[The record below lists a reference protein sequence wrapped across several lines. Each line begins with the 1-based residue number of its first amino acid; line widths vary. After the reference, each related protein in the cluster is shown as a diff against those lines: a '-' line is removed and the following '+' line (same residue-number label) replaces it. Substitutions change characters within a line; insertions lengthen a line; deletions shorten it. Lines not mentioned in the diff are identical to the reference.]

1 MKTVNLPKTAFPMRP
16 MNTSLPALERY
27 ILSKKPWISTSNAE
41 SNMVVHDGPPYANG
55 NIHIGHAYNKTL
67 KDFLVRYLALKG
79 AQPHYVCGWDCHGL
93 PIELAVKKE
102 NENLDMSNLD
112 AFRDYASKQV
122 ENQKAQF
129 AKLGILIEHKYET
142 MSSSFED
149 EELRCFQELVKKN
162 YVVTRNMPVHWCW
175 SCETC
180 LAESEI
186 EYKDVTDNSVYVL
199 LPCVSATQKLF
210 LVVWTTT
217 PWTLKAN
224 ESVAFNKNVSYVVAT
239 LPDAKVDV
247 VVSRYF
253 AEQNKLSIQKEVTA
267 DWLAGTGY
275 TDPFA
280 EDSQVRAVF
289 HADYVTENVGTG
301 LVHITPSCG
310 KDDYLASQKHFGNK
324 DVKLYTDSKGRIDG
338 VFYKKA
344 NKLFVEALKQSGLLW
359 KEESSKHS
367 YPHCWRCHNP
377 TIQRATKQVF
387 LDYAGKRDLILSE
400 AEHVK
405 FYPAKTKNRFMSF
418 VLSRTE
424 WCLSRQRNWG
434 VPIPEFE
441 CNDCTSHGF
450 DLRVESVAQWR
461 SAEYK
466 PTCDVCQSTNT
477 RKGTD
482 TLDVWFDSGL
492 TYRTL
497 KNRVADWV
505 VEGSDQHRGW
515 FQSSHILSCLLEGKT
530 CLSNVVSHGFV
541 LDEQG
546 RKMSKSLGNVV
557 DPIKVAEEHGIEV
570 FRLWAFSQLVGDDVY
585 YGPKN
590 LEAQKSN
597 YRKIRNTLK
606 YLHSNLYDYKAELH
620 EKYQPNKEEL
630 QKLTSLENCFH
641 ASFEQAEFH
650 SFLQELMRYLDEL
663 STGYIDQSKD
673 TLYEGGADSLERR
686 TVQATYF
693 HLLNHLMKM
702 VSVVL
707 PFTMQE
713 LEQYRLTEKAV

>member
-16 MNTSLPALERY
+16 KNASLPVLEKY
-27 ILSKKPWISTSNAE
+27 VLEKQSWVSTSDAE
-41 SNMVVHDGPPYANG
+41 SSIVVHDGPPYANG

-67 KDFLVRYLALKG
+67 KDFLVRYFALQE
-79 AQPHYVCGWDCHGL
+79 QPHYVCGWDCHGL

-102 NENLDMSNLD
+102 NENLDMTNLD
-112 AFRDYASKQV
+112 AFREYASKQV
-122 ENQKAQF
+122 ENQKSQF
-129 AKLGILIEHKYET
+129 AKLGIVINHKYET

-149 EELRCFQELVKKN
+149 EELKCFQELVRKN

-199 LPCVSATQKLF
+199 LPCASARFKNLF
-210 LVVWTTT
+210 LLVWTTT

-224 ESVAFNKNVSYVVAT
+224 ESVALNKNVSYVVASSGNNNI
-239 LPDAKVDV
+239 

-253 AEQNKLSIQKEVTA
+253 ADQNKLTVLEEVDTG
-267 DWLAGTGY
+267 WLTGCPY
-275 TDPFA
+275 LDPFGNDDA
-280 EDSQVRAVF
+280 VRSVF

-301 LVHITPSCG
+301 LVHIAPSCG
-310 KDDYLASQKHFGNK
+310 KDDYLASQKHFGAG
-324 DVKLYTDSKGRIDG
+324 DVKPYTDSKGRIDG
-338 VFYKKA
+338 IFYKKA
-344 NKLFVEALKQSGLLW
+344 NKLFVESLKEKKLLW

-367 YPHCWRCHNP
+367 YPHCWRCNNP

-387 LDYAGKRDLILSE
+387 LDYSSKKDLILSE
-400 AEHVK
+400 AERVK

-434 VPIPEFE
+434 VPIPEFL
-441 CNDCTSHGF
+441 CKDCESHGF
-450 DLRVESVAQWR
+450 DLEVATVTQWR
-461 SAEYK
+461 SATYK
-466 PTCDVCQSTNT
+466 PVCRLCQSTNT
-477 RKGTD
+477 SKGTD

-497 KNRVADWV
+497 KGRVADWV

-515 FQSSHILSCLLEGKT
+515 FQSAHILSCLLENKT

-557 DPIKVAEEHGIEV
+557 DPLKVAEEHGVEV
-570 FRLWAFSQLVGDDVY
+570 FRLWALSQVVGDDVY

-590 LEAQKSN
+590 LEVQKSN

-620 EKYQPNKEEL
+620 ENYQPNKEEMERLASL
-630 QKLTSLENCFH
+630 QKHFH
-641 ASFEQAEFH
+641 NSFQRVEFH
-650 SFLQELMRYLDEL
+650 SFLQELMKYMDEI
-663 STGYIDQSKD
+663 STGYIDRSKD
-673 TLYEGGADSLERR
+673 TLYESVADSLERR
-686 TVQATYF
+686 TIQATYF
-693 HLLNHLMKM
+693 HLLNHLMEM
-702 VSVVL
+702 VQVLL
-707 PFTMQE
+707 PFTMYELQE
-713 LEQYRLTEKAV
+713 YRVSERAV

>member
-1 MKTVNLPKTAFPMRP
+1 MRP
-16 MNTSLPALERY
+16 MNSSLPALEKH
-27 ILSKKPWISTSNAE
+27 ILAKKPWVSTSDAD
-41 SNMVVHDGPPYANG
+41 SGVVVHDGPPYANG
-55 NIHIGHAYNKTL
+55 SIHIGHAYNKTL
-67 KDFLVRYLALKG
+67 KDFLVRYLTLQGNK
-79 AQPHYVCGWDCHGL
+79 PHYVCGWDCHGL

-112 AFRDYASKQV
+112 AFREYASKQV
-122 ENQKAQF
+122 ANQKTQF
-129 AKLGILIEHKYET
+129 EKLGIIVEHQYET

-149 EELRCFQELVKKN
+149 EELRCFQELVRKN

-210 LVVWTTT
+210 LMVWTTT

-224 ESVAFNKNVSYVVAT
+224 ESVALNKNVPYVVAS
-239 LPDAKVDV
+239 LPNANVSV

-253 AEQNKLSIQKEVTA
+253 AEQNGFSVEREVATE
-267 DWLAGTGY
+267 WLVGTGY
-275 TDPFA
+275 TDPFS
-280 EDSQVRAVF
+280 EETSVRPVF

-301 LVHITPSCG
+301 LVHIAPSCG
-310 KDDYLASQKHFGNK
+310 KDDYLASQKCFGTK
-324 DVKLYTDSKGRIDG
+324 DVRLYTDSKGRIDG
-338 VFYKKA
+338 IFYKKA
-344 NKLFVEALKQSGLLW
+344 NKLFVETLKENDLLW
-359 KEESSKHS
+359 KEEPSKHS

-387 LDYAGKRDLILSE
+387 LDYSSKKDLILQE
-400 AEHVK
+400 AERVK

-424 WCLSRQRNWG
+424 WCLSRQRKWG
-434 VPIPEFE
+434 VPIPEFS
-441 CNDCTSHGF
+441 CTDCSTYDF
-450 DLRVESVAQWR
+450 DLEVSTVVQWR
-461 SAEYK
+461 SPDYK
-466 PTCDVCQSTNT
+466 PTCKSCHNKNT
-477 RKGTD
+477 TKGTD

-497 KNRVADWV
+497 KNRVANWV

-515 FQSSHILSCLLEGKT
+515 FQSAHILSCLLEGKT

-557 DPIKVAEEHGIEV
+557 DPLKIAEEHGIEI
-570 FRLWAFSQLVGDDVY
+570 FRLWALSQLVGDDVY
-585 YGPKN
+585 CGSKT
-590 LEAQKSN
+590 LETQKGN

-606 YLHSNLYDYKAELH
+606 YLHSNLYDYKSELH
-620 EKYQPNKEEL
+620 ENYQPNKEEL
-630 QKLTSLENCFH
+630 QKLTTLEKCFH
-641 ASFEQAEFH
+641 DSFQKVEFH
-650 SFLQELMRYLDEL
+650 YFLQELMRYLEEL
-663 STGYIDQSKD
+663 STGYIDKSKD
-673 TLYEGGADSLERR
+673 TLYESKANSSERR
-686 TVQATYF
+686 TIQATYF
-693 HLLNHLMKM
+693 HLLNHLMEM
-702 VSVVL
+702 VNVIL
-707 PFTMQE
+707 PFTIHE
-713 LEQYRLTEKAV
+713 LQQYRLLEKAT